1 MNWKKPFLVQQIT
14 MLSMLVTLVM
24 CSSSWA
30 ATYYVDPNGN
40 DTSGNGSS
48 TSPWKSLSTA
58 CSKVTSAGNTIYLN
72 AGSYTDNNSCNLA
85 MGVNIAGAGTS
96 AVTITSAYGGGY
108 GTAYI
113 YRGGDTVT
121 TNPLPH
127 ANNDISGFTLNGSNK
142 TLSCGIWL
150 RGSDYITI
158 HDMAFKNIKTTAIN
172 LGGWNGWADYNT
184 STTNPPACW
193 GYNDV
198 IHDVSIDNCST
209 ATTQSTDD
217 RLGAIDLKSLAN
229 LQIYNVTINENYAGC
244 GTGIKAVVGWLKGFK
259 LYNST
264 ITMSP
269 TNSDSFVMET
279 YNFSGDSEVYNN
291 TFNHYISLNGGV
303 LNLDSGSTWNLKIH
317 DNVFNMAGLPSTTSG
332 NEFSHNWL
340 NIYNNYFN
348 GGNHPAAGLWSTNYL
363 TGSGV
368 SHWRFNNNVI
378 YNCSDGVY
386 LARGSNSY
394 IEILNNTFDTMTGN
408 PWGGSGVDGS
418 GFSGSMSGTKIQNN
432 LIMNSHGTISTSGGM
447 SGSIIDHNW
456 LNAANPGIT
465 GSGNRPSPYYR
476 PSSTSSNLADA
487 GTNVGLPYSGSAPA
501 IGAYEPGVSLSAPT
515 NLTVK

>member
-1 MNWKKPFLVQQIT
+1 MILKKPTTAQKISVF
-14 MLSMLVTLVM
+14 TLFAALLM

-58 CSKVTSAGNTIYLN
+58 CSKVGSGNTIYLN
-72 AGSYTDNNSCNLA
+72 AGNYTDNNRCNLA
-85 MGVNIAGAGTS
+85 TGVTIAGAGKS
-96 AVTITSAYGGGY
+96 AVTITSAYNGGY

-113 YRGGDTVT
+113 YRVNTG
-121 TNPLPH
+121 NPVPH
-127 ANNDISGFTLNGSNK
+127 GNNDISGFTLNGSNK
-142 TLSCGIWL
+142 TLSAGIWL
-150 RGSDYITI
+150 RGSDYNTI
-158 HDMAFKNIKTTAIN
+158 HDMAFKNIKNTAIN
-172 LGGWNGWADYNT
+172 LAGWDAWSDYNA
-184 STTNPPACW
+184 STNTPPAAW
-193 GYNDV
+193 GYNDS

-209 ATTQSTDD
+209 NTTQTSND
-217 RLGAIDLKSLAN
+217 RYGAIDLKSLADFK
-229 LQIYNVTINENYAGC
+229 IYNVTINENYSNC
-244 GTGIKAVVGWLKGFK
+244 GTGIKAVAGWLKGFK
-259 LYNST
+259 MYNNT

-269 TNSDSFVMET
+269 TNTDSFVMET

-303 LNLDSGSTWNLKIH
+303 TTRDSGSTWNLKIH
-317 DNVFNMAGLPSTTSG
+317 DNVFNMAGLPSNTSG

-340 NIYNNYFN
+340 NVYNNYFN

-368 SHWRFNNNVI
+368 THWRFNNNIV

-386 LARGSNSY
+386 LARGNNSY

-408 PWGGSGVDGS
+408 PWGGNGVDGS

-432 LIMNSHGTISTSGGM
+432 LIMNSRGGITTGGGM
-447 SGSIIDHNW
+447 SGTIVDHNW

-487 GTNVGLPYSGSAPA
+487 GVNVGLPYTGSAPA
-501 IGAYEPGVSLSAPT
+501 IGAFEPGTTLSAPT
-515 NLTVK
+515 NLAVN

>member
-1 MNWKKPFLVQQIT
+1 MNLKKRFLVQQLTI
-14 MLSMLVTLVM
+14 LSLLATILM

-40 DTSGNGSS
+40 DTAGNGSQ

-58 CSKVTSAGNTIYLN
+58 CSKVGSGNTIYLN
-72 AGSYTDNNSCNLA
+72 AGSYTDNKSCSLA
-85 MGVNIAGAGTS
+85 MGVTIAGAGKGS
-96 AVTITSAYGGGY
+96 VTITSAYSGGY

-113 YRGGDTVT
+113 YRGGDNVS

-172 LGGWNGWADYNT
+172 LGGWNAWADYNT
-184 STTNPPACW
+184 STSNPPACW
-193 GYNDV
+193 GYNDT
-198 IHDVSIDNCST
+198 IHDVTIDNCT
-209 ATTQSTDD
+209 TKNTQSTDD

-229 LQIYNVTINENYAGC
+229 CQIYNVTINENYADS

-264 ITMSP
+264 ITMFP
-269 TNSDSFVMET
+269 TNTDSFVMET

-291 TFNHYISLNGGV
+291 TFNHFISLNGGV
-303 LNLDSGSTWNLKIH
+303 KTLDSGSTWNLKIH
-317 DNVFNMAGLPSTTSG
+317 DNVFNMTALPSTMSG

-340 NIYNNYFN
+340 NAYNNYFY
-348 GGNHPAAGLWSTNYL
+348 GGNHPAVGLWSTNYL
-363 TGSGV
+363 TSSGV
-368 SHWRFNNNVI
+368 AHWRMNNNVFF
-378 YNCSDGVY
+378 NCSEGIYVP
-386 LARGSNSY
+386 RGANSY
-394 IEILNNTFDTMTGN
+394 VEILNNTFDSMTGN
-408 PWGGSGVDGS
+408 PWGGKAVDITGGS
-418 GFSGSMSGTKIQNN
+418 ISSLKIQNN
-432 LIMNSHGTISTSGGM
+432 LITNSGGTIGTGGSI
-447 SGSIIDHNW
+447 SGSTVDHNW
-456 LNAANPGIT
+456 LNTANPGIT

-487 GTNVGLPYSGSAPA
+487 GTNVGLPFTGSAPA
-501 IGAYEPGVSLSAPT
+501 IGAFEPGVSLNAPS